1 MIKLKKSLLRKKQEL
16 LLNKRMDFVEIR
28 GCKS

>member
-1 MIKLKKSLLRKKQEL
+1 MIKLKKSLLKKKEL